1 MKIKATRQN
10 KSEGFY
16 QGLFF
21 LTASIS
27 VLAVGL
33 ITVMIFYNAWP
44 ALREIGLWDLL
55 SGNKWT
61 PTASNPLFGLLPMIV
76 GSMVI
81 TLLALV
87 IGLPIGIATSIFL
100 AELAKGKFAAVLR
113 RSVEMLA
120 AVPSV
125 VYGFVGLTLVV
136 PFVQK
141 LGGTGLSILSAGIIL
156 GVMILPT
163 MISVYEVSLR
173 AVPAEFKEGSLAL
186 GASHWQTIGRVL
198 IPASRS
204 GLLTAIALSIG
215 RAVGETMAVILVA
228 GNIPKIPD
236 SILDPARTLT
246 VNIIMEMGYV
256 EPGSLHYSALFA
268 TGAILFVF
276 IMFINL
282 GVQFITR
289 KAVKK

>member
-1 MKIKATRQN
+1 MKKILMSKN

-16 QGLFF
+16 RGLFF

-44 ALREIGLWDLL
+44 ALREIGIWELMT
-55 SGNKWT
+55 GKQWT
-61 PTASNPLFGLLPMIV
+61 PTATNPLFGLLPMIL
-76 GSMVI
+76 GSLSI
-81 TLLALV
+81 TGLALL
-87 IGLPIGIATSIFL
+87 IGLPIGIGTAIFL
-100 AELAKGKFAAVLR
+100 AELARGKFAVLLR
-113 RSVEMLA
+113 RAVEMLA

-125 VYGFVGLTLVV
+125 VYGFFGLVLIV
-136 PFVQK
+136 PAVQK
-141 LGGTGLSILSAGIIL
+141 LGGTGLSILAAGIIL
-156 GVMILPT
+156 AIMILPT

-173 AVPAEFKEGSLAL
+173 AVPPEYKEGSLAL
-186 GASHWQTIGRVL
+186 GASHWQTIIGVL
-198 IPASRS
+198 VPASRS

-228 GNIPKIPD
+228 GNIPIIPD
-236 SILDPARTLT
+236 SILGPARTLT

-256 EPGSLHYSALFA
+256 QPGSLHYSALFA

-276 IMFINL
+276 IMLINL
-282 GVQFITR
+282 GVQLVAR